1 MQKNRKRNKTLLEGF
16 YNLWRLFGH
25 SSYFPTLQNEQ
36 FSFSQAERLS
46 VRWAKVCLGAFDS
59 TRENFILLY

>member
-25 SSYFPTLQNEQ
+25 SSYFPALQNEQ
-36 FSFSQAERLS
+36 LSFSQAERLS
-46 VRWAKVCLGAFDS
+46 VRCVKVWLEFSDS
-59 TRENFILLY
+59 ILQNFILP

>member
-1 MQKNRKRNKTLLEGF
+1 MQKNQKINKNPFRKGF

-25 SSYFPTLQNEQ
+25 SSYFPALQNEQ

-46 VRWAKVCLGAFDS
+46 VRCTKVCLGVFDS
-59 TRENFILLY
+59 TRENFIL

>member
-1 MQKNRKRNKTLLEGF
+1 MQKNQRRNKTLLEGF

-25 SSYFPTLQNEQ
+25 SSYFPVLQNEQ

-46 VRWAKVCLGAFDS
+46 VRCAKVCLGVFDS
-59 TRENFILLY
+59 TRQNFIL